1 MIYEIKGNLLNAD
14 EAFIA
19 HQVNGKGVMGAGVAK
34 QIKNKL
40 FVLNHDGA
48 DIDILS
54 LVIWLCSKDWSLK
67 EIKDILLSEGGR

>member
-34 QIKNKL
+34 Q
-40 FVLNHDGA
+40 
-48 DIDILS
+48 S
-54 LVIWLCSKDWSLK
+54 
-67 EIKDILLSEGGR
+67 ELLGHSMTE